1 MSVLGTV
8 RLDGETVVCR
18 RRWGAEFELPLRVDV
33 TAEEALGEALK
44 LARDAWHPGA
54 VLARPRVERGGAVV
68 IEVHAPDD
76 LARAIDGGLPRPAPI
91 PDVGRTLA
99 AAIAWRIE
107 RTPLAPRCPEAMEA
121 ATVRPGG
128 AS

>member
-76 LARAIDGGLPRPAPI
+76 LARAID
-91 PDVGRTLA
+91 DVGRTLA